1 MVGQASEPA
10 VRLIAELGVCRAHEC
25 ARRRPRRIEECLGD
39 DVRVFEVDAVDA
51 EARAT
56 GMAVSAARTVS

>member
-1 MVGQASEPA
+1 M
-10 VRLIAELGVCRAHEC
+10 IAELGVCRAHEC